1 MPKGD
6 DGDVTP
12 PRTKQG
18 RPATDYVPPAL
29 PTTRVLHA
37 AHVQHLYAS
46 GLSDATVTAADL
58 YTVDTR
64 DESAA
69 LLGRGYLLHRGSAI
83 AFPLYW
89 PGDVVPYAFRVR
101 PDTPRIDKRR
111 GGPVKYD
118 QPIGIGVL
126 VYYPPRTRAS
136 VDALQGECPLYLTE
150 GEKKALVLD
159 QLGYAV
165 IGLTG
170 VENWSAK
177 ERDAQGRRVL
187 HERITKYARI
197 AGRPIVIVFDQD
209 SYTKREV
216 MRAAHALA
224 GALLRAGAASV
235 VFVTPP
241 ELGTAKGIDDYFAAA
256 GEAVTRELLDTAG
269 VPISDADPTL
279 ATDTPV
285 AGIDCLAGAP
295 LPDGAQVPRGYQVHA
310 DGMVTCSAGER
321 TVVVSPRPILIVARY
336 ADHGSGEQYAD
347 VVWRDGAGWQR
358 MHVPRKSLIDTRGIV
373 EAIGRYGAPVTSQS
387 ARQLAPWFLAWELAN
402 ADVMPVARS
411 VAHTGWVGRAGAAD
425 AAFIT
430 YAEAAGVMATGEL
443 AAVTAALRPRGD
455 YAAHLDALRAA
466 WRSGPVMRRVLCA
479 ALAAP
484 LLAPLDQR
492 GFALHLCGDSSR
504 GKTTML
510 RIAASIFGDPDDPAW
525 VATWNT
531 TANAAESRAAT
542 LCDLPLFFDEIG
554 ASDPIAVQRLIYTL
568 ANGESRGRMSSNA
581 TVQRARHWRTVVMS
595 SGEHPLAEGLAT
607 GAQARVM
614 SLAVDGF
621 GGLDGDGVAIDALR
635 AACTEN
641 AGSFGQRWI
650 AGWLEQGPAD
660 WTAIRTMRTA
670 FRGKYLLGA
679 SKAAGVRSRMAD
691 YCSLLGVVEEIL
703 VTQYGF
709 DSYLSAEGV
718 PSMCN
723 ALDGVDVEHV
733 QTAAD
738 AMADEVEAWI
748 AQHPE
753 SFPVAVQVDHRGT
766 LGKLQ
771 GVHREVLGVRVHNMD
786 GVRVEVLINPRAL
799 RTLFDESHRSYS
811 PVMREWERQKRIHT
825 VTHGEQT
832 RAGALRRV
840 DGLGRSRWIVWIGDP
855 A

>member
-1 MPKGD
+1 
-6 DGDVTP
+6 VC
-12 PRTKQG
+12 
-18 RPATDYVPPAL
+18 
-29 PTTRVLHA
+29 
-37 AHVQHLYAS
+37 
-46 GLSDATVTAADL
+46 
-58 YTVDTR
+58 TR
-64 DESAA
+64 DEASA
-69 LLGRGYLLHRGSAI
+69 LLGRTHSLHRGDAI

-89 PGDVVPYAFRVR
+89 PGDVTPYAFRVR
-101 PDTPRIDKRR
+101 ADTPRYDKRR
-111 GGPVKYD
+111 DGTVKYD
-118 QPIGIGVL
+118 QPMGIGVL

-136 VDALQGECPLYLTE
+136 ADALQGDGPLYFTE

-165 IGLTG
+165 VGLTG

-177 ERDAQGRRVL
+177 QRDAEGRRVL
-187 HERITKYARI
+187 HERITTYVRV
-197 AGRPIVIVFDQD
+197 AGRPVVIVFDQD
-209 SYTKREV
+209 SYTKKEV
-216 MRAAHALA
+216 MRAARAFA
-224 GALLRAGAASV
+224 GALLRAGASSV

-241 ELGTAKGIDDYFAAA
+241 ELGTAKGIDDYYAAV
-256 GEAVTRELLDTAG
+256 GESVTRELLDTAG
-269 VPISDADPTL
+269 VPMDGGDPTR
-279 ATDTPV
+279 AVDTPV
-285 AGIDCLAGAP
+285 AGIECLASAP
-295 LPDGAQVPRGYQVHA
+295 LPDGCAVPRGYQVHA
-310 DGMVTCSAGER
+310 DGMVTCSVGER
-321 TVVVSPRPILIVARY
+321 TVVVSPRPIVIVARY
-336 ADHGSGEQYAD
+336 ADHGTSEQYAD
-347 VVWRDGAGWQR
+347 VVWRDAAGWSR

-411 VAHTGWVGRAGAAD
+411 VAHTGWIGRPGAD
-425 AAFIT
+425 GAAFIT
-430 YAEAAGVMATGEL
+430 CADGAGVMATGEL
-443 AAVTAALRPRGD
+443 AAVTGALRPRGE
-455 YAAHLDALRAA
+455 YAAHLDALRTA
-466 WRSGPVMRRVLCA
+466 WRTGPVMRRVLCA

-510 RIAASIFGDPDDPAW
+510 RIAASVFGDPDDPAW

-581 TVQRARHWRTVVMS
+581 SVQRARHWRTVVMS

-621 GGLDGDGVAIDALR
+621 GSMDGDGVAIDALR

-660 WTAIRTMRTA
+660 WKAVRAMRTA
-670 FRGKYLLGA
+670 FRGKYLAGA
-679 SKAAGVRSRMAD
+679 SKATGVRSRMAD

-709 DSYLSAEGV
+709 DSYSTAEGV

-723 ALDGVDVEHV
+723 ALDGVDIESV

-748 AQHPE
+748 AQHPD
-753 SFPVAVQVDHRGT
+753 SFPAAVTIDHRGT

-771 GVHREVLGVRVHNMD
+771 GVLREVLGVRVHNAD

-799 RTLFDESHRSYS
+799 RALFDESHRSYS
-811 PVMREWERQKRIHT
+811 PVIREWEKQGRIHT

-832 RAGALRRV
+832 RSGALRRV